1 MPLQAP
7 SAQIPQK
14 QFGRG
19 FANMRSPTLLAPMHG
34 VGSAGVRDLIAK
46 AGPPGLTCAPFLRIT
61 EQLPNIPWILGQLH
75 RTPGVPLS
83 VQLLGRHPQHLA
95 LASQVLSDAGVDV
108 VDLNLGCP
116 TRQAV
121 KKGVGAGLLSDM
133 GLISRIIG
141 AMRAACGA
149 RLSVKIRAVD
159 SPSGDLVNLARVIQQ
174 EGADF
179 LTIHPRTRSQGY
191 WGVADWDL
199 VKHVKAHV
207 DIPIVGNGDLWYA
220 TDALRLMHS
229 TGVDAVMIGRPI
241 LRNPFLFRQIEEL
254 RAGLPAFIPHARDV
268 LQHIRGLADL
278 AQAALRQRHHGPEG
292 ALKEQIQFLLRSVPE
307 PVRSS
312 LGQRTMRAA
321 TIGEILSAIE
331 PLVDVEY
338 LDLAVDGPLRLEK
351 SPLDSTTVES
361 SMAC

>member
-1 MPLQAP
+1 MLLQAP
-7 SAQIPQK
+7 MPRILPD

-19 FANMRSPTLLAPMHG
+19 FAAMKSPTMLAPMHG
-34 VGSAGVRDLIAK
+34 VGSAGVRDLIAA
-46 AGPPGLTCAPFLRIT
+46 AGCPGMTCAPFLRIT
-61 EQLPNIPWILGQLH
+61 EQSPNIQWILGQLH
-75 RTPGVPLS
+75 RTVGIPLS

-95 LASQVLSDAGVDV
+95 LATQVLVDAGVDV

-121 KKGVGAGLLSDM
+121 KKGVGAGLLSEV
-133 GLISRIIG
+133 GSISRIVA

-159 SPSGDLVNLARVIQQ
+159 SAAGELVSVARAIQQ

-179 LTIHPRTRSQGY
+179 LTIHPRTRQQGY

-199 VKHVKAHV
+199 VKRVKASV

-220 TDALRLMHS
+220 SDALRLMRS
-229 TGVDAVMIGRPI
+229 TGADAVMIGRPI

-254 RAGLPAFIPHARDV
+254 RAGKTAFVPSASDV
-268 LQHIRGLADL
+268 LQHIRSLAEL
-278 AQAALRQRHHGPEG
+278 AKVALKQRPNGPEG

-307 PVRSS
+307 PLRAS
-312 LGQRTMRAA
+312 LRQRTMRAA
-321 TIGEILSAIE
+321 NVSEVLRAIE
-331 PLVDVEY
+331 PLGEVEQ
-338 LDLAVDGPLRLEK
+338 LDLAPDGPLRLEE
-351 SPLDSTTVES
+351 SPLSPTRVDSSITG
-361 SMAC
+361 